1 MLTSKQ
7 LQKVEKVDLCGQFAA
22 IDLKTLRHCG
32 GIQNR
37 ILMPFVVDGLVF
49 VELGSMWSLRV

>member
-7 LQKVEKVDLCGQFAA
+7 LQKVEKVHLCGQFAA
-22 IDLKTLRHCG
+22 LDLKTQHCG

-49 VELGSMWSLRV
+49 VESGSMWSLRL